1 MGPLDC
7 TMTRLQIVGLGQATL
22 DVLLRLRDLPTWETH
37 TRLQGFGLEGGG
49 PVATALVAAARL
61 GARVGFVGTAGNDA
75 AAEIKLRS
83 LRECGVDLSRLV
95 IRPTPEG
102 QVTGVFVHSET
113 GERVFALMTDPEEHQ
128 LHASELDRDYITSAD
143 YLHLD
148 GYHARAAIQAAQ
160 WMRAAGKQ
168 VVLDGHR
175 TTGPIKPHMAA
186 LVELTDVLISG
197 AGFVQALTGISDTLA
212 AGAAA
217 LRFGPRLV
225 VQTEGAGGSYTVT
238 AHDRFHTPAF
248 AAPVVDTTGAG
259 DVFHGAYIV
268 GLLHGWDLRGIAQ
281 FATAVAAIKCAKL
294 GGRAGIPSLAE
305 TQAFLKTRG
314 VALGSFDATA

>member
-1 MGPLDC
+1 
-7 TMTRLQIVGLGQATL
+7 
-22 DVLLRLRDLPTWETH
+22 
-37 TRLQGFGLEGGG
+37 
-49 PVATALVAAARL
+49 
-61 GARVGFVGTAGNDA
+61 
-75 AAEIKLRS
+75 
-83 LRECGVDLSRLV
+83 
-95 IRPTPEG
+95 
-102 QVTGVFVHSET
+102 
-113 GERVFALMTDPEEHQ
+113 
-128 LHASELDRDYITSAD
+128 
-143 YLHLD
+143 
-148 GYHARAAIQAAQ
+148 
-160 WMRAAGKQ
+160 
-168 VVLDGHR
+168 
-175 TTGPIKPHMAA
+175 MAA

-197 AGFVQALTGISDTLA
+197 AGFVQALTGISDTLT

-217 LRFGPRLV
+217 LRFGPRLI
-225 VQTEGAGGSYTVT
+225 VQTEGAGGSYTVA
-238 AHDRFHTPAF
+238 AHERFHTPAF

>member
-1 MGPLDC
+1 
-7 TMTRLQIVGLGQATL
+7 MTRLQIVGLGQATL

-37 TRLQGFGLEGGG
+37 TRLQGFGVEGGG
-49 PVATALVAAARL
+49 PVATALVAAVRL

-95 IRPTPEG
+95 VRPTPEG

-128 LHASELDRDYITSAD
+128 LHASELDRDYITAAD

-217 LRFGPRLV
+217 LRFGPRLI
-225 VQTEGAGGSYTVT
+225 VQTEGAGGSYTVA
-238 AHDRFHTPAF
+238 AHERFHTPAF
-248 AAPVVDTTGAG
+248 ATPVVDTTGAG

-305 TQAFLKTRG
+305 TRAFLRDRG
-314 VALGSFDATA
+314 VASGGFDATA

>member
-1 MGPLDC
+1 
-7 TMTRLQIVGLGQATL
+7 MTHLQIVGLGQATL
-22 DVLLRLRDLPTWETH
+22 DVLLRLRDLPTWETY

-49 PVATALVAAARL
+49 PAATALVAAAKL

-75 AAEIKLRS
+75 AAESKLRS
-83 LRECGVDLSRLV
+83 MRACGVDLSRLV
-95 IRPTPEG
+95 VRAAPEG

-113 GERVFALMTDPEEHQ
+113 GERTFALMTGPEEH
-128 LHASELDRDYITSAD
+128 LLRVDELDRDYIESAD

-148 GYHARAAIQAAQ
+148 GFHAQAALQ
-160 WMRAAGKQ
+160 AARWMRAAGKQ

-186 LVELTDVLISG
+186 LVEHVDILISG

-248 AAPVVDTTGAG
+248 EVAVLDTTGAG

-268 GLLHGWDLRGIAQ
+268 GLLHGWDLRDIAQ
-281 FATAVAAIKCAKL
+281 FATAVAAIKCGKL
-294 GGRAGIPSLAE
+294 GGRAGIPSLKE
-305 TQAFLKTRG
+305 TQVFLKARG
-314 VALGSFDATA
+314 VELGVSGATT